1 MQRINLC
8 LHTRQTAVISS
19 TSHTL
24 EAQIQLT
31 EELLPAPI
39 ANIKIEL
46 CGRVALDDAR
56 EVHRMS
62 VGGRVGALRGE
73 AGGTGEEVARWT
85 PIMPEVVGDSCDGQQ
100 ELVRVDFT

>member
-24 EAQIQLT
+24 EAQIQMT
-31 EELLPAPI
+31 EELLTAPI
-39 ANIKIEL
+39 ANIVLVKIEL
-46 CGRVALDDAR
+46 RGRVALDDAR

-62 VGGRVGALRGE
+62 VGARLCALRGE
-73 AGGTGEEVARWT
+73 AGGAGGGVAGWT
-85 PIMPEVVGDSCDGQQ
+85 PFVPEVVGDSCNGG
-100 ELVRVDFT
+100 